1 MKGGYDILMIVLLAF
16 VGVTIFLLGLW
27 QWAQGGASLW
37 RIFRL
42 QKNEKGLTR
51 EEKAQAE
58 REVRELERTAD
69 RTITASFR
77 IIAVLAVFVWLFLGA
92 SVLLRMF
99 GIDMIGKLTTHAK
112 AYWAQPAVQ
121 NAQTMTQQRN
131 DMLRNMGNN
140 LRR

>member
-1 MKGGYDILMIVLLAF
+1 MITLLAF
-16 VGVTIFLLGLW
+16 VAATIFLLGLW

-42 QKNEKGLTR
+42 QREKHSTR
-51 EEKAQAE
+51 EERLQAE
-58 REVRELERTAD
+58 REVKELERTAD

-77 IIAVLAVFVWLFLGA
+77 IIATLAVMLWLFLGV

-99 GIDMIGKLTTHAK
+99 GIDMVGKLTTHAK
-112 AYWAQPAVQ
+112 AYWSQPAVQ
-121 NAQTMTQQRN
+121 NSNSPTQQRN

>member
-1 MKGGYDILMIVLLAF
+1 MIVLLAF

-42 QKNEKGLTR
+42 QKNKKGLTR

-112 AYWAQPAVQ
+112 AYWSQPAVQ
-121 NAQTMTQQRN
+121 NSQTMTQQRN
-131 DMLRNMGNN
+131 DMLRNMGNS